1 LRTRASENTSLLLY
15 VSSRYISW
23 MMPKK
28 GAEDGLR
35 EHLATV
41 EMVVEELPLG
51 PSLEVPTTKLEI
63 GEVQKNSLRVGR
75 CRRGLL
81 RAETGRLGTE
91 VTMDKAWAGI
101 DAGKEF
107 HWAHI
112 LDTSGKELCSPGSS
126 KMMKQTS

>member
-1 LRTRASENTSLLLY
+1 
-15 VSSRYISW
+15 

-41 EMVVEELPLG
+41 EMVVEVLPLG

-101 DAGKEF
+101 DAGKGFTGLTYWTLRER
-107 HWAHI
+107 
-112 LDTSGKELCSPGSS
+112 SS
-126 KMMKQTS
+126 ALPDARK